1 MRLASPVALALAIA
15 TFALALAPATPAAAQ
30 RRRHTPD
37 PTPAP
42 VATTGTLTVT
52 VVQEGAEIYVDEQLI
67 GTSPV
72 APQTLAPGTHTLR
85 VRMPGYSEYSDV
97 VTIEAGGVVD
107 MPVELF
113 ALSEALSVT
122 TTPPG
127 AHVFVDGNFM
137 GETPVEVDLVDGA
150 HSVRVTLHGY
160 EEVVRDLT
168 AESGR
173 REELA
178 LTLTALPEDQLR
190 GPEWYEEPVTWIA
203 VGGGVVAV
211 VVIVVLSVV
220 LTQGSASQI
229 DQFCAGP
236 GGCVRV
242 DAAFLGG
249 SF

>member
-1 MRLASPVALALAIA
+1 MRLAWLAIGMCVVLGA
-15 TFALALAPATPAAAQ
+15 TTAHAQ
-30 RRRHTPD
+30 RRRRTPD
-37 PTPAP
+37 PEPTP
-42 VATTGTLTVT
+42 VSSTGTLVVT
-52 VVQEGAEIYVDEQLI
+52 VVQEGAEVYVDEQLV

-72 APQTLAPGTHTLR
+72 APQTLAPGSHTVR

-97 VTIEAGGVVD
+97 ITVERGGMAD

-113 ALSEALSVT
+113 ALSEALTVT

-127 AHVFVDGNFM
+127 AHVFVDGNFA
-137 GETPVEVDLVDGA
+137 GETPVDVDLVDGT

-160 EEVVRDLT
+160 EEVVREVT

-178 LTLTALPEDQLR
+178 LTMTALSEDQLR
-190 GPEWYEEPVTWIA
+190 GAEWYEEPITWIA
-203 VGGGVVAV
+203 VGGGVVAAVIIIV
-211 VVIVVLSVV
+211 VVVVA
-220 LTQGSASQI
+220 TQGGGGSQV
-229 DQFCAGP
+229 DAFCGQP

-242 DAAFLGG
+242 DTPFLLGG

>member
-1 MRLASPVALALAIA
+1 MRLVPLVLFACVVLFA
-15 TFALALAPATPAAAQ
+15 TSAAAQ
-30 RRRHTPD
+30 RRRRTDTPP
-37 PTPAP
+37 PTPAGS
-42 VATTGTLTVT
+42 TGTLTVT
-52 VVQEGAEIYVDEQLI
+52 VVQEGAEVYVDEQLV

-72 APQTLAPGTHTLR
+72 APQELPPGTHTVR

-97 VTIEAGGVVD
+97 ITVERGAVAD

-113 ALSEALSVT
+113 ALSEALSIT

-137 GETPVEVDLVDGA
+137 GQTPVEVDLVDGT

-160 EEVVRDLT
+160 EEVVREVT
-168 AESGR
+168 AQSGR
-173 REELA
+173 REDLA
-178 LTLTALPEDQLR
+178 LEMTAIPEDQLR

-203 VGGGVVAV
+203 VGGGVVAAVVIIV
-211 VVIVVLSVV
+211 VVVVA
-220 LTQGSASQI
+220 TQGGGSQL
-229 DQFCAGP
+229 DAFCGQP

-242 DAAFLGG
+242 DTPFL

>member
-1 MRLASPVALALAIA
+1 MRFLCLALGLSLVFSA
-15 TFALALAPATPAAAQ
+15 TSVQAQ
-30 RRRHTPD
+30 RHRRTPVEA
-37 PTPAP
+37 PPPP

-52 VVQEGAEIYVDEQLI
+52 VVQEGAEVYVDEQLV

-72 APQTLAPGTHTLR
+72 APQTLAPGTHTVR
-85 VRMPGYSEYSDV
+85 VRMPGFSEYSDV
-97 VTIEAGGVVD
+97 VTIERGSLAD

-113 ALSEALSVT
+113 ALSEAVTIT

-127 AHVFVDGNFM
+127 AHVFVDGNFA

-160 EEVVRDLT
+160 EEVVREIT
-168 AESGR
+168 AQSGQH
-173 REELA
+173 EEL
-178 LTLTALPEDQLR
+178 TLAMTALSEDQLR

-203 VGGGVVAV
+203 VGGGLAAAIIIV
-211 VVIVVLSVV
+211 VVVVVV
-220 LTQGSASQI
+220 TQGSGGSQT
-229 DQFCAGP
+229 DAFCGQA

-242 DAAFLGG
+242 DTPFL

>member
-1 MRLASPVALALAIA
+1 MRFVCIALALVIA
-15 TFALALAPATPAAAQ
+15 CAASSAEAQ
-30 RRRHTPD
+30 RRRRTD
-37 PTPAP
+37 PAP
-42 VATTGTLTVT
+42 PPPPPAATTGTLTVT
-52 VVQEGAEIYVDEQLI
+52 VLQEGAEVYVDEQLV
-67 GTSPV
+67 GTSPI
-72 APQTLAPGTHTLR
+72 AAQTLAPGTHTVR
-85 VRMPGYSEYSDV
+85 VRMPGFSEYSDV
-97 VTIEAGGVVD
+97 VTVVAGEAAD

-113 ALSEALSVT
+113 ALSEALNIT

-160 EEVVRDLT
+160 EEVVQEIT

-173 REELA
+173 REDLA

-211 VVIVVLSVV
+211 VVIVVVSVV
-220 LTQGSASQI
+220 ATQGGGGSQE
-229 DQFCAGP
+229 DAFCGMP

-242 DAAFLGG
+242 DTPFLVGG